1 MWMMICG
8 KYLRTRKRLSL
19 IRKHLT
25 LYRKSEAV
33 LPDGQMAWDRFIRLQ
48 VLLTVLIVVASY
60 TVIVSIMGKQKE
72 NSVAV
77 ITRKRNVNPVIE
89 SIQTTL

>member
-1 MWMMICG
+1 M
-8 KYLRTRKRLSL
+8 

-33 LPDGQMAWDRFIRLQ
+33 LPDGQMAWDWFIRLQ

>member
-1 MWMMICG
+1 M
-8 KYLRTRKRLSL
+8 

-33 LPDGQMAWDRFIRLQ
+33 LPDGQMAGDRFIRSQ

-77 ITRKRNVNPVIE
+77 ITRKRNANPVIE
-89 SIQTTL
+89 SIQTTV

>member
-1 MWMMICG
+1 M
-8 KYLRTRKRLSL
+8 

>member
-1 MWMMICG
+1 M
-8 KYLRTRKRLSL
+8 

-77 ITRKRNVNPVIE
+77 ITRKRNANPVIE

>member
-1 MWMMICG
+1 
-8 KYLRTRKRLSL
+8 L